1 MSVIYRNREYIF
13 TRDMYVR
20 ELLNE
25 LKCKSWVFISVNGKQ
40 LLEKE
45 YDTTIIHKDDKVKII
60 QPLSGG

>member
-1 MSVIYRNREYIF
+1 
-13 TRDMYVR
+13 MYVR